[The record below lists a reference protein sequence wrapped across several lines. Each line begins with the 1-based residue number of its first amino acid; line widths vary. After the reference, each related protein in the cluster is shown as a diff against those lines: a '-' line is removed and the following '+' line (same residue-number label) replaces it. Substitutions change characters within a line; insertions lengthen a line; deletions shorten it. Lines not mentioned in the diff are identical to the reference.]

1 MTYILI
7 FLLAPGRM
15 TLPEAAAVFRPAH
28 RPVLLGKMA
37 EVVQRL
43 GSGVYRLTALRNGQ
57 GRPVCNGES
66 PGCLLVTCS
75 FSDRRVKEGPARD
88 GRENQPVSENN
99 TPQRKPEKLSREGK
113 RKRQQV
119 KGSLLCAASL
129 ELDNSS
135 RFTGFVQTRESLQ
148 AQRAALYLAARLQ
161 PLLQEKLPSC
171 RMTCWTRGA
180 VSIHPDAFAFRSS
193 QQLRALCT
201 IILILADQGSE
212 GPGCRQRLRRLKL
225 QPDPCAGSR
234 SYCWRSDGNS
244 KDTSLLYRSRTA
256 YYDILKVSPAATQS
270 QIKTAYY
277 KQSFIYHPDKN
288 PGSKE
293 ATQRFSEISEAYNVL
308 GNISLRRKYDR
319 GILSQSDVRGAGRP
333 SPKDTSSR
341 STSSSQQQQ
350 HQQRSRRFSQTGGKT
365 MFDFDAFYRAH
376 YGEQLQRERDMRA
389 RKERMQEQ
397 QKEQLSRW
405 RQGKMMEMTVAMLLT
420 MAGLIFRRDPEQ
432 DFVGKP
438 HRDSEDIRDRLK
450 AALQTLMGCS
460 QELWR
465 SSEGRD
471 CFFRVISNT
480 QSVSGVVTQ
489 ALLPIVGAK
498 DEQKQKWSKE
508 LGPYESHR
516 HRVPGSLREREGRVV
531 GEEEVLDERG
541 ASGGGPGGAAIPG
554 GWRAG
559 WAESVR
565 QPASLGGVRTGG
577 TERNVMSAEPP
588 DSRGMGWAWKCL
600 NMSDTVWNHKWWTW
614 HCPFSFTDKR
624 KCWEVAGGGGQQGRE
639 EFGI

>member
-1 MTYILI
+1 M
-7 FLLAPGRM
+7 
-15 TLPEAAAVFRPAH
+15 FRPAH
-28 RPVLLGKMA
+28 RLVLLGKMA
-37 EVVQRL
+37 EVGQRL
-43 GSGVYRLTALRNGQ
+43 GSGVYRLSALRSGQ
-57 GRPVCNGES
+57 GRPVCTGES

-75 FSDRRVKEGPARD
+75 FSDRRVQDGPARG
-88 GRENQPVSENN
+88 GREVQHN
-99 TPQRKPEKLSREGK
+99 TTQRNPRKLSSEGK

-119 KGSLLCAASL
+119 NGRLLCAASL
-129 ELDNSS
+129 ELDNSF
-135 RFTGFVQTRESLQ
+135 RLTGYVQTRESVQ
-148 AQRAALYLAARLQ
+148 AQRAALYLAAKLQ
-161 PLLQEKLPSC
+161 PLLQEKLPPC

-180 VSIHPDAFAFRSS
+180 VPIHPDAFAFRSP

-201 IILILADQGSE
+201 VIFILSDQGQE
-212 GPGCRQRLRRLKL
+212 RPGCGQRLRRLKL

-341 STSSSQQQQ
+341 SASSSQQQQQ
-350 HQQRSRRFSQTGGKT
+350 HQQRARRFSQTGGKT

-397 QKEQLSRW
+397 QKEQLGRW

-420 MAGLIFRRDPEQ
+420 MAALIF
-432 DFVGKP
+432 V
-438 HRDSEDIRDRLK
+438 
-450 AALQTLMGCS
+450 
-460 QELWR
+460 
-465 SSEGRD
+465 
-471 CFFRVISNT
+471 N
-480 QSVSGVVTQ
+480 
-489 ALLPIVGAK
+489 
-498 DEQKQKWSKE
+498 
-508 LGPYESHR
+508 
-516 HRVPGSLREREGRVV
+516 
-531 GEEEVLDERG
+531 
-541 ASGGGPGGAAIPG
+541 
-554 GWRAG
+554 
-559 WAESVR
+559 
-565 QPASLGGVRTGG
+565 
-577 TERNVMSAEPP
+577 
-588 DSRGMGWAWKCL
+588 L
-600 NMSDTVWNHKWWTW
+600 NR
-614 HCPFSFTDKR
+614 P
-624 KCWEVAGGGGQQGRE
+624 
-639 EFGI
+639 